1 MNNNLIGQK
10 NNKQPSFNNGMMY
23 DCSVSESCYESSSIL
38 SPTVIKLDE
47 VDNKDNSEGKEKAL
61 AAGCNAN
68 NSNASACSANCNNAV
83 SNDNSNFAWAFAVKK
98 IETSR
103 NQEVCELLCK
113 KIRN

>member
-23 DCSVSESCYESSSIL
+23 GCSISESCYESSSML

-47 VDNKDNSEGKEKAL
+47 IGNKDNSEGKENAL
-61 AAGCNAN
+61 VAGYDADNSDAQDRSAACFNA
-68 NSNASACSANCNNAV
+68 AS
-83 SNDNSNFAWAFAVKK
+83 DGNSNFAGAFAVKK

-103 NQEVCELLCK
+103 KQKACELLCK
-113 KIRN
+113 KL